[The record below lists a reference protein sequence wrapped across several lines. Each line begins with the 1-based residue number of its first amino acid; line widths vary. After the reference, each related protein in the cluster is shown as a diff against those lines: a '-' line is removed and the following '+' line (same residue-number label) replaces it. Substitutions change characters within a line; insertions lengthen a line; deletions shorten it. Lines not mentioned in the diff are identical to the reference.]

1 MSDPQRQI
9 TNVLLDSTIAIAP
22 LALVPLGYFAGFTYL
37 DAFLSAFSIS
47 IHEVDAPLA
56 TIVAHS
62 YNVFTH
68 QAFLAKLILTII
80 GALGLTLCFA
90 WLRNNGK
97 IPKDT
102 PFRVFILCVALVAA
116 FILFKSV
123 KASAE
128 ETARITAHSIWHERG
143 AVTSTRNSF
152 AITDNALSVRQRLRL
167 SNCLASAVIKHVIA
181 ISERSYALCVI
192 GKEGFLLTH
201 VTASDRYLPIR
212 NVSPCAAAN
221 WQETAFCAS
230 DR

>member
-1 MSDPQRQI
+1 M
-9 TNVLLDSTIAIAP
+9 IAP
-22 LALVPLGYFAGFTYL
+22 LALGYFAGIAYL

-62 YNVFTH
+62 YNVFIH
-68 QAFLAKLILTII
+68 NAFLAKLTLTGV
-80 GALGLTLCFA
+80 GALGLALGFA
-90 WLRNNGK
+90 WLRK
-97 IPKDT
+97 TETIPKDT
-102 PFRVFILCVALVAA
+102 PFRAFILCVLPVVA
-116 FILFKSV
+116 FILFISV

-128 ETARITAHSIWHERG
+128 ETARTTAHRIWHEQG
-143 AVTSTRNSF
+143 AVTSPRNSF

-167 SNCLASAVIKHVIA
+167 STCLQGAVIKHVIA
-181 ISERSYALCVI
+181 IPERSYALCVI

-212 NVSPCAAAN
+212 NMSPCAAAN
-221 WQETAFCAS
+221 WQETTFCAS